1 MKKKKNKWL
10 WGSVIVFLC
19 VGIGLLGYRI
29 WNVNQKAEMPRYQ
42 DYKMGDMVEL
52 GGDYIQD
59 PFEMETRQGY
69 AIKVISR
76 EIYTIE
82 EYLDKYGCKEKME
95 ALWEGRR
102 EKGIPQ
108 MVMEVHVLLKNEN
121 KEDRENSGITPIKY
135 TLCGQ
140 DYELQMDS
148 ELLLAADSRLS
159 EETLMG
165 FRLQPGT
172 EMEFYFPFSFRT
184 TKTDRIYPVEKVD
197 KESLYLILSKYP
209 NIKRIKVS

>member
-1 MKKKKNKWL
+1 M
-10 WGSVIVFLC
+10 
-19 VGIGLLGYRI
+19 
-29 WNVNQKAEMPRYQ
+29 
-42 DYKMGDMVEL
+42 
-52 GGDYIQD
+52 
-59 PFEMETRQGY
+59 
-69 AIKVISR
+69 
-76 EIYTIE
+76 
-82 EYLDKYGCKEKME
+82 
-95 ALWEGRR
+95 GRR

-148 ELLLAADSRLS
+148 ELLLATDSRLS